1 MPVWLYNFTTTLDTT
16 SNSCLNRMLRN
27 RRHYTTTLDSMT
39 LNKSSTK
46 NLSTNWLRNRLVR
59 FSSLLSW
66 HTWSTLSN
74 KNGTRDYWFSVNYW
88 IRFGNVGYLLDNLLK
103 TTLSA
108 DTTLGASGTQLSVS
122 CK

>member
-1 MPVWLYNFTTTLDTT
+1 MPVRSNYFMT
-16 SNSCLNRMLRN
+16 SLNTASNRCLNRTLLDS
-27 RRHYTTTLDSMT
+27 RHYTTALDSVTLD
-39 LNKSSTK
+39 KSSAK
-46 NLSTNWLRNRLVR
+46 NLSTNWLSNRLAR